1 MNVLFFLKPK
11 GELAYLYE
19 DHTLRQGIEK
29 LERSGFTAI
38 PVISRSGEYI
48 GTITEGDFLW
58 TLKNKFS
65 LDLKMAEDV
74 PIQTVK
80 RRMRFDPISI
90 DSNMED
96 LVSKAR
102 NQNFVPVIDDKKIFI
117 GIVTRKDIIDFCYQ
131 EYIEKEG
138 KSSGFRE
145 NGRELLRG
153 KSCGGSL
160 FRRRV
165 SNTWIVSP
173 GN

>member
-19 DHTLRQGIEK
+19 DCTLRQGIEK

-74 PIQTVK
+74 PIETVK
-80 RRMRFDPISI
+80 RRMRFEPISI

-117 GIVTRKDIIDFCYQ
+117 GIVTRKDIIDYCYQ
-131 EYIEKEG
+131 EFMKKEA
-138 KSSGFRE
+138 E
-145 NGRELLRG
+145 A
-153 KSCGGSL
+153 
-160 FRRRV
+160 
-165 SNTWIVSP
+165 
-173 GN
+173 

>member
-117 GIVTRKDIIDFCYQ
+117 GIVTRQDIIRCLA
-131 EYIEKEG
+131 EEKG
-138 KSSGFRE
+138 TSPT
-145 NGRELLRG
+145 LR
-153 KSCGGSL
+153 K
-160 FRRRV
+160 
-165 SNTWIVSP
+165 IV
-173 GN
+173 

>member
-38 PVISRSGEYI
+38 PVISRRGEYI
-48 GTITEGDFLW
+48 GTLTEGDFLW
-58 TLKNKFS
+58 TLKNKCS
-65 LDLKMAEDV
+65 LDLKMAEDG

-138 KSSGFRE
+138 KS
-145 NGRELLRG
+145 
-153 KSCGGSL
+153 
-160 FRRRV
+160 
-165 SNTWIVSP
+165 
-173 GN
+173 

>member
-131 EYIEKEG
+131 EYIGKEG
-138 KSSGFRE
+138 KS
-145 NGRELLRG
+145 
-153 KSCGGSL
+153 
-160 FRRRV
+160 
-165 SNTWIVSP
+165 
-173 GN
+173 

>member
-19 DHTLRQGIEK
+19 DHTLRKGIEK

-138 KSSGFRE
+138 KS
-145 NGRELLRG
+145 
-153 KSCGGSL
+153 
-160 FRRRV
+160 
-165 SNTWIVSP
+165 
-173 GN
+173 

>member
-38 PVISRSGEYI
+38 PVISRSVEYI

-138 KSSGFRE
+138 KS
-145 NGRELLRG
+145 
-153 KSCGGSL
+153 
-160 FRRRV
+160 
-165 SNTWIVSP
+165 
-173 GN
+173 

>member
-38 PVISRSGEYI
+38 PVIRRSGEYI
-48 GTITEGDFLW
+48 GTITEGDILW

-74 PIQTVK
+74 PIRTVK

-138 KSSGFRE
+138 KS
-145 NGRELLRG
+145 
-153 KSCGGSL
+153 
-160 FRRRV
+160 
-165 SNTWIVSP
+165 
-173 GN
+173 

>member
-65 LDLKMAEDV
+65 LDLKMAEAV
-74 PIQTVK
+74 
-80 RRMRFDPISI
+80 M
-90 DSNMED
+90 
-96 LVSKAR
+96 
-102 NQNFVPVIDDKKIFI
+102 KKI
-117 GIVTRKDIIDFCYQ
+117 
-131 EYIEKEG
+131 
-138 KSSGFRE
+138 E
-145 NGRELLRG
+145 N
-153 KSCGGSL
+153 
-160 FRRRV
+160 
-165 SNTWIVSP
+165 
-173 GN
+173 

>member
-138 KSSGFRE
+138 
-145 NGRELLRG
+145 
-153 KSCGGSL
+153 
-160 FRRRV
+160 
-165 SNTWIVSP
+165 
-173 GN
+173 

>member
-131 EYIEKEG
+131 EHIGKEG
-138 KSSGFRE
+138 KS
-145 NGRELLRG
+145 
-153 KSCGGSL
+153 
-160 FRRRV
+160 
-165 SNTWIVSP
+165 
-173 GN
+173 

>member
-80 RRMRFDPISI
+80 RRMPFDPISI

-138 KSSGFRE
+138 KS
-145 NGRELLRG
+145 
-153 KSCGGSL
+153 
-160 FRRRV
+160 
-165 SNTWIVSP
+165 
-173 GN
+173 

>member
-48 GTITEGDFLW
+48 GTITEGDILW

-74 PIQTVK
+74 PIQTVR
-80 RRMRFDPISI
+80 RRMRFDPISVNA
-90 DSNMED
+90 NMED

-131 EYIEKEG
+131 GYTKEK
-138 KSSGFRE
+138 
-145 NGRELLRG
+145 GRA
-153 KSCGGSL
+153 
-160 FRRRV
+160 
-165 SNTWIVSP
+165 
-173 GN
+173 

>member
-131 EYIEKEG
+131 EYIEKDG
-138 KSSGFRE
+138 KS
-145 NGRELLRG
+145 
-153 KSCGGSL
+153 
-160 FRRRV
+160 
-165 SNTWIVSP
+165 
-173 GN
+173 

>member
-11 GELAYLYE
+11 GELAYLYD
-19 DHTLRQGIEK
+19 DHSLRQGIEK

-138 KSSGFRE
+138 KS
-145 NGRELLRG
+145 
-153 KSCGGSL
+153 
-160 FRRRV
+160 
-165 SNTWIVSP
+165 
-173 GN
+173 

>member
-102 NQNFVPVIDDKKIFI
+102 NQNFVPVIDDKKIFL

-138 KSSGFRE
+138 KS
-145 NGRELLRG
+145 
-153 KSCGGSL
+153 
-160 FRRRV
+160 
-165 SNTWIVSP
+165 
-173 GN
+173 

>member
-90 DSNMED
+90 YSNMED

-138 KSSGFRE
+138 KS
-145 NGRELLRG
+145 
-153 KSCGGSL
+153 
-160 FRRRV
+160 
-165 SNTWIVSP
+165 
-173 GN
+173 

>member
-11 GELAYLYE
+11 GERAYLYE

-138 KSSGFRE
+138 KS
-145 NGRELLRG
+145 
-153 KSCGGSL
+153 
-160 FRRRV
+160 
-165 SNTWIVSP
+165 
-173 GN
+173 

>member
-19 DHTLRQGIEK
+19 DCTLRQGIEK

-74 PIQTVK
+74 PIETVK
-80 RRMRFDPISI
+80 RRMRFEPISI

-117 GIVTRKDIIDFCYQ
+117 GIVTRKDIIDYCYQ
-131 EYIEKEG
+131 EFMKKEAEKAE
-138 KSSGFRE
+138 
-145 NGRELLRG
+145 
-153 KSCGGSL
+153 
-160 FRRRV
+160 
-165 SNTWIVSP
+165 
-173 GN
+173 

>member
-131 EYIEKEG
+131 DYIEKEG
-138 KSSGFRE
+138 KS
-145 NGRELLRG
+145 
-153 KSCGGSL
+153 
-160 FRRRV
+160 
-165 SNTWIVSP
+165 
-173 GN
+173 

>member
-138 KSSGFRE
+138 KS
-145 NGRELLRG
+145 
-153 KSCGGSL
+153 
-160 FRRRV
+160 
-165 SNTWIVSP
+165 
-173 GN
+173 